1 MKKPAYLF
9 GYPVFFSYIYGV
21 NEARSHA
28 FKIKIKVMSKE
39 NQVQELIS
47 GYANGFITDREC
59 NEMCDL
65 ILNEITIIRE
75 DIEVECSAELDNEWA
90 NESI

>member
-1 MKKPAYLF
+1 
-9 GYPVFFSYIYGV
+9 
-21 NEARSHA
+21 
-28 FKIKIKVMSKE
+28 MSKE

-90 NESI
+90 NESIQQNAWRSEILFVYLQGK